1 MEDSSLPY
9 NLAISA
15 YDIFFYFHHIQN
27 FHFPLIERT
36 LRLLLG
42 LEALPASLLLCFGD
56 IIMVNKGFLNTNTAI
71 MRQQNQ
77 TARMLHTEWWQ
88 VCREA
93 TGRIWAAVFH
103 HATACAC
110 WVRVSKLMN
119 RLFL

>member
-1 MEDSSLPY
+1 
-9 NLAISA
+9 
-15 YDIFFYFHHIQN
+15 
-27 FHFPLIERT
+27 
-36 LRLLLG
+36 
-42 LEALPASLLLCFGD
+42 
-56 IIMVNKGFLNTNTAI
+56 MVNKGFLNTNTVI
-71 MRQQNQ
+71 MWQLIQ
-77 TARMLHTEWWQ
+77 TARILKAEWWQ